1 MAKKKKEEIQDET
14 SLDSTN
20 STQSEETKGD
30 DNKPVINKKFAKLA
44 DYKKKI
50 NFQEVKYKPQEWIN
64 MSDAF
69 KSVCNL
75 PGIPVGH
82 ISMVFG
88 KSDTGKSTMAME
100 LGAYAQKQGIL
111 PVFIITENKFSEE
124 RAEKMGIDWDS
135 ALLFKGVRTIEEGGR
150 LVKQILDDQEK
161 GNLKH
166 DVVFI
171 WDSIGATPTEA
182 ELINREDEE
191 SGGAMMLAA
200 RVIKE
205 QFQRY
210 LAYRINGTRLENFP
224 YTATLFVVNQ
234 GYLSPPNIQ
243 MGKRNTTIE
252 PYGGEGMYLACT
264 LVFRMGGVMTRSSK
278 VDVKKKVNGVET
290 SVKFAIKSA
299 IEVQKNHITDVSTK
313 GTLVC
318 TDTGFIL
325 DDKDVI
331 DNYRKEVAPE
341 WNLEYDKYWD
351 NVSLE

>member
-1 MAKKKKEEIQDET
+1 MAKKK
-14 SLDSTN
+14 
-20 STQSEETKGD
+20 SEELPEEVSTENTSKEKNDGAD
-30 DNKPVINKKFAKLA
+30 KPVINKKFTKLA

-50 NFQEVKYKPQEWIN
+50 DFKEVKYKDQEWIN

-88 KSDTGKSTMAME
+88 KSDTGKSTMGME

-111 PVFIITENKFSEE
+111 PIFIITENKFSEE
-124 RAEKMGIDWDS
+124 RAEKMGIDWDN

-150 LVKQILDDQEK
+150 LVKKILDDQEK
-161 GNLKH
+161 GDLKH
-166 DVVFI
+166 DICFI

-182 ELINREDEE
+182 ELNNREEEE

-210 LAYRINGTRLENFP
+210 LAYRINGTRLESFP

-234 GYLSPPNIQ
+234 GYISPPNLQ

-252 PYGGEGMYLACT
+252 PYGGEGMYLAST
-264 LVFRMGGVMTRSSK
+264 LIFRMGGVMTRSSK

-299 IEVQKNHITDVSTK
+299 VEVTKNHITDVSTK
-313 GTLVC
+313 GILVC
-318 TDTGFIL
+318 TDKGFIL

-331 DNYRKEVAPE
+331 DNYRKEVAPD

-351 NVSLE
+351 TVSLD